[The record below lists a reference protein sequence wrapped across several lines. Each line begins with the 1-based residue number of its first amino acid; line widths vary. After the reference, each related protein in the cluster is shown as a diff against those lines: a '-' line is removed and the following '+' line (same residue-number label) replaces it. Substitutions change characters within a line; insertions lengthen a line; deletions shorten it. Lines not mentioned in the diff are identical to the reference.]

1 VSSDYRLFLRIT
13 LPLAALQL
21 VNQASRTVMAIIGP
35 VLAVEL
41 ALSASQLGVLAAC
54 MFAAYA
60 LVQLPVGFALD
71 LLGPRRVQAALG
83 LLAAAGF
90 AVFALAESLAGLAL
104 ARVMLGV
111 GVAAG
116 LMAVI
121 KASSQWFAPV
131 SVAKITGVAVAIG
144 SLGSILTTVPVEA
157 LLPALGWRGVNW
169 VLCAL
174 SVVVSVWILASV
186 RDRRA
191 SAKPAA
197 WRTEL
202 VVIGSICRSRLF
214 WRYAPAVAML
224 SIPNFAYLGLWA
236 GPWLRDVA
244 GYDGQARA
252 ATLLLYTLSAMAGAV
267 LIGAASSR
275 AKARGYPAIL
285 VPLLCGAGLLLAQLG
300 LALRPQAA
308 PAVTLLWA
316 LFAFCAAGGA
326 SGYVA
331 IGQMFPTEQ
340 VGRVATA
347 TNTLTLAGAFL
358 LQAAIGWILDLWPS
372 TAQGGWDPRG
382 YSAALLLSAGIQLLV
397 TVQSM
402 RLGWR
407 AKSQ

>member
-174 SVVVSVWILASV
+174 SVAVSVWILASV

>member
-1 VSSDYRLFLRIT
+1 
-13 LPLAALQL
+13 
-21 VNQASRTVMAIIGP
+21 
-35 VLAVEL
+35 
-41 ALSASQLGVLAAC
+41 
-54 MFAAYA
+54 
-60 LVQLPVGFALD
+60 
-71 LLGPRRVQAALG
+71 
-83 LLAAAGF
+83 
-90 AVFALAESLAGLAL
+90 
-104 ARVMLGV
+104 
-111 GVAAG
+111 
-116 LMAVI
+116 
-121 KASSQWFAPV
+121 
-131 SVAKITGVAVAIG
+131 
-144 SLGSILTTVPVEA
+144 
-157 LLPALGWRGVNW
+157 
-169 VLCAL
+169 
-174 SVVVSVWILASV
+174 
-186 RDRRA
+186 
-191 SAKPAA
+191 
-197 WRTEL
+197 
-202 VVIGSICRSRLF
+202 
-214 WRYAPAVAML
+214 
-224 SIPNFAYLGLWA
+224 
-236 GPWLRDVA
+236 
-244 GYDGQARA
+244 
-252 ATLLLYTLSAMAGAV
+252 MAGAV